1 MSRRADGLF
10 TGGPLVTVYIPAR
23 NYGRYLRQAIDSVR
37 QQLYPNW
44 ELFIIDEAS
53 EDETAAIAD
62 QARREDPERIRVITH
77 DQPQGLQRVANRVLG
92 LARGA
97 YIMRLD
103 ADDWLE
109 ESALLLMTA
118 KLESD
123 PGLGLVYGNYFYT
136 DPNGVVLGME
146 RRYKLGVEDMAGHVA
161 PHGACTMVRTRAL
174 KAVGGY
180 SEDLD
185 AQDGWDLWHK
195 LVHRVKAASLEA
207 PVFYYRQHDQSMSRD
222 NGRLLNAR
230 SRIMSQARGRLD
242 GSYRP
247 SCFAVVPVKESYPGF
262 EGVPY
267 VELRGRSLLEWAL
280 ASAQTAHSVTHV
292 AVSSESE
299 RVLGFSEALCGRGV
313 VQPHMR
319 ILRPTEMAR
328 PRIRL
333 REILL
338 HAGEAYCAEHGA
350 YPDIVVFLSLHAPL
364 RQAVHIDKAVDTLR
378 IHTCDSVVSVCEE
391 VEPVFTHGRD
401 GLELLNPGRFDGL
414 AYERERLYHF
424 NGAVLS
430 VWWEILAGGDLFGQR
445 IGYMEMGKQESV
457 QLKGPMDVESLRQY
471 LGSAGSVEDA
481 TVEGDV
487 APETRLRTD
496 LAGLG

>member
-1 MSRRADGLF
+1 MPRPGDGLF
-10 TGGPLVTVYIPAR
+10 AKGPLVTVYIPAR
-23 NYGRYLRQAIDSVR
+23 NYGRYLRQAIESVR

-53 EDETAAIAD
+53 EDETAGIAE
-62 QARREDPERIRVITH
+62 QARREDPDRIRVITH
-77 DQPQGLQRVANRVLG
+77 ERPEGLQRVANRVLG

-97 YIMRLD
+97 YIVRLD

-123 PGLGLVYGNYFYT
+123 PSLGLVYGNYFYT
-136 DPNGVVLGME
+136 DPDGTVIGME
-146 RRYKLGVEDMAGHVA
+146 RRYKLGTEDVAGHVA

-180 SEDLD
+180 SEDFD

-207 PVFYYRQHDQSMSRD
+207 PVFYYRQHEQSMSRD
-222 NGRLLNAR
+222 NSRLLSAR
-230 SRIMSQARGRLD
+230 ARIMSQARGRLD

-267 VELRGRSLLEWAL
+267 VDVQGRSLLEWAL
-280 ASAQTAHSVTHV
+280 ESAQAARGVTQV

-299 RVLGFSEALCGRGV
+299 GVLDFSEDLCRRGV
-313 VQPHMR
+313 IQPHMR
-319 ILRPTEMAR
+319 ILRPREMAR

-338 HAGEAYCAEHGA
+338 HAGEAYCAQHGA
-350 YPDIVVFLSLHAPL
+350 YPDIVLFLSLHAPL
-364 RQAVHIDKAVDTLR
+364 RRAEHVDKAVDILR

-401 GLELLNPGRFDGL
+401 GLQLLNPGRFDGV

-457 QLKGPMDVESLRQY
+457 QLKGPMDVESVRQY
-471 LGSAGSVEDA
+471 LRGAAGEDGA
-481 TVEGDV
+481 AREADGRP
-487 APETRLRTD
+487 ASLRLD
-496 LAGLG
+496 PAGLA